1 MNITLSELV
10 YAIKGGNN
18 SRHPLCGKSVL
29 VVSTNGFIHAGMLD
43 QDGSRLYLLEA
54 KNIRYWCKRDGGL
67 PELARNGFLPDDK
80 IDECHAPIWLES
92 IVFITEMKPS

>member
-1 MNITLSELV
+1 MNITLSELID
-10 YAIKGGNN
+10 AITGNNN

-29 VVSTNGFIHAGMLD
+29 VVSSNGFIHAGVLD
-43 QDGSRLYLLEA
+43 QEGSRLYLREA

-80 IDECHAPIWLES
+80 IDECDDHIWLES
-92 IVFITEMKPS
+92 IVFITKRNPS